1 MKTVITYGVFDLFH
15 EGHMRLL
22 ERAKAL
28 GDRLVVGITTDQ
40 YAIERGKLC
49 VVDPLD
55 TRIKNVL
62 SCPCVDAVIV
72 EDHPGQKL
80 EDIQR
85 LHADILAMGDDW
97 FGKFDVLKSFCQV
110 VYLPRTPNVSS
121 SLLRSNRY
129 PFQRSRPP
137 RRRPR
142 YPSLDPLSSMQ
153 APYPSL
159 PRKRESSLAPL
170 HLLFRQNLP
179 VLPEITIPAGF
190 PRAISSLGAGIQ
202 LSARVAIS
210 EREYPASNRPCL

>member
-55 TRIKNVL
+55 VRMKNVR
-62 SCPCVDAVIV
+62 SCPCVDEVIV

-80 EDIQR
+80 EDIRR

-97 FGKFDVLKSFCQV
+97 FGKFDVLKPFCQV
-110 VYLPRTPNVSS
+110 VYLPRTPEISS
-121 SLLRSNRY
+121 SQIKKDLYDANAVDGESKVNHDEINT
-129 PFQRSRPP
+129 
-137 RRRPR
+137 
-142 YPSLDPLSSMQ
+142 DP
-153 APYPSL
+153 
-159 PRKRESSLAPL
+159 K
-170 HLLFRQNLP
+170 
-179 VLPEITIPAGF
+179 
-190 PRAISSLGAGIQ
+190 
-202 LSARVAIS
+202 
-210 EREYPASNRPCL
+210 